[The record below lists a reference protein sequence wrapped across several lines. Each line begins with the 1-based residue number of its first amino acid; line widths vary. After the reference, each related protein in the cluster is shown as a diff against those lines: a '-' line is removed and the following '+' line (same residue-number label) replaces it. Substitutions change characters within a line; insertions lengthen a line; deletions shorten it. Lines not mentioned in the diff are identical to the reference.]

1 MTNLARDR
9 GATAVEVALLMP
21 IVLVLVMG
29 IVDFGWAVRAQIT
42 LTQAAREGVRV
53 AALGQPNP
61 SGRTK
66 AAATSLDPAEVGVSV
81 TACPA
86 GGKPGESSAEVTAT
100 HTYTF
105 ITPVGGLAGLFGG
118 GGFGAPIRLSA
129 KGVMPC
135 G

>member
-61 SGRTK
+61 
-66 AAATSLDPAEVGVSV
+66 AARATLAANGLSVGVTV
-81 TACPA
+81 DACPA
-86 GGKPGESSAEVTAT
+86 GEAPGKSSAEVVVT
-100 HTYTF
+100 HTYDF

-118 GGFGAPIRLSA
+118 GGFGSPIPLSA
-129 KGVMPC
+129 TGVMPC